1 MLVEKSYSSF
11 GNTTIMSRLGKQPI
25 QIPANV
31 EVTCADGILK
41 VKGPKGELTRIVAGD
56 VAIAVDGAVATVTKT
71 KNNPKARALW
81 GTYAAHLHNMIK
93 GVTEGF
99 TKILEIEGVG
109 YKADAQGNKVKLA
122 VGFSHPV
129 ELVAPEGVQVVTEK
143 GVITVTGIDKE
154 VVGQFAADLH
164 KVKKPEPYKGKGI
177 RYRGEYIIRKQ
188 GKKGAA

>member
-71 KNNPKARALW
+71 KDNPKARAL
-81 GTYAAHLHNMIK
+81 
-93 GVTEGF
+93 
-99 TKILEIEGVG
+99 
-109 YKADAQGNKVKLA
+109 
-122 VGFSHPV
+122 
-129 ELVAPEGVQVVTEK
+129 
-143 GVITVTGIDKE
+143 
-154 VVGQFAADLH
+154 
-164 KVKKPEPYKGKGI
+164 
-177 RYRGEYIIRKQ
+177 
-188 GKKGAA
+188 